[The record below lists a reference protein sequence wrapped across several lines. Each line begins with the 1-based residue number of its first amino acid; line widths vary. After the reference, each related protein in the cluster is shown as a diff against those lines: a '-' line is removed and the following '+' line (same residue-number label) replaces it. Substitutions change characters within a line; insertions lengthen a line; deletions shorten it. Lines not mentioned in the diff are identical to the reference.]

1 MMWKNIILW
10 VIVILWLFAGG
21 KYPGLCVDV
30 CASSRWLFIIA
41 FLGGKGK
48 ESCAALMFEVS

>member
-10 VIVILWLFAGG
+10 VIILWLFAGG